1 MSVLIIFIIGLFI
14 TSFYIDHSQSI
25 KKISEK
31 NITLKESRYSI
42 NVNNFIFYKFIN
54 TMFTGIAI
62 GSYVVQYEPI
72 KIDDFPIMGIIFAVL
87 TIPISL
93 LYQRILT
100 IDYFFRFLLLVELIM
115 LIWITLFL
123 ISPYSYQIA
132 LLIYIARNITFLFG
146 DFLGRAET
154 LFLKKKRI
162 LSSIDV
168 IKQIGS
174 ICGMILSVLIYKYLE
189 DVYLISDNQTE
200 VYYIHFILIVLQ
212 ILIVISVFK
221 SFKKKSI

>member
-1 MSVLIIFIIGLFI
+1 MGVLIIFIIGLFI
-14 TSFYIDHSQSI
+14 TSFYIDHYPSI
-25 KKISEK
+25 KNISEK
-31 NITLKESRYSI
+31 KITLKESRYSI

-72 KIDDFPIMGIIFAVL
+72 KIDDFPIMGIIFAIL

-174 ICGMILSVLIYKYLE
+174 ICGMILSVLIYKYLQ
-189 DVYLISDNQTE
+189 DIYLISDNQTK

-212 ILIVISVFK
+212 ILILISVFK

>member
-1 MSVLIIFIIGLFI
+1 MAVLIIFIIGLFI
-14 TSFYIDHSQSI
+14 TSFYIDHYPSI
-25 KKISEK
+25 KNISEK
-31 NITLKESRYSI
+31 KITLKESRYSI

-72 KIDDFPIMGIIFAVL
+72 KIDDFPIMGIIFAIL

-174 ICGMILSVLIYKYLE
+174 ICGMILSVLIYKYLQ
-189 DVYLISDNQTE
+189 DIYLISDNQTK

-212 ILIVISVFK
+212 ILILISVFK
-221 SFKKKSI
+221 SFKKKTI

>member
-174 ICGMILSVLIYKYLE
+174 ICGMVLSVLIYKYLE
-189 DVYLISDNQTE
+189 DVYLISDNQTK